1 MRRVRRHLFTSHAA
15 SPPKINF
22 LLWSFSIDSLWVIS
36 KLMACARRAEERT
49 FGRRYPD
56 KQRDGRWVVCR
67 ARPRGRRQNKVIN
80 NLPKRAHKRPQSR
93 SSHPWLYSKVPI
105 MLRQKTT
112 VRGWHSAIKQI
123 ISSWRNRRKKTL
135 IWGVEDGVR
144 RISVKGS
151 G

>member
-1 MRRVRRHLFTSHAA
+1 MPTSVHEPCRVPSDIH
-15 SPPKINF
+15 F

-36 KLMACARRAEERT
+36 KLMTCERRGKERT

-56 KQRDGRWVVCR
+56 WQNDQRWVVCA
-67 ARPRGRRQNKVIN
+67 ARLGGRRQNKVIN
-80 NLPKRAHKRPQSR
+80 NLLKFGHKRPQSR

-105 MLRQKTT
+105 MSRQKTT
-112 VRGWHSAIKQI
+112 ARGWHSTIKQI
-123 ISSWRNRRKKTL
+123 ISSWRNRKTL

-151 G
+151 S

>member
-1 MRRVRRHLFTSHAA
+1 MCLTCRHLFTSHAA
-15 SPPKINF
+15 FPSDIRF

-36 KLMACARRAEERT
+36 KLMACERRGDERT
-49 FGRRYPD
+49 FGRRYAD
-56 KQRDGRWVVCR
+56 WQRDQRWVVYA

-80 NLPKRAHKRPQSR
+80 NLLKFAHKRPQSH

-105 MLRQKTT
+105 MSRQKTT
-112 VRGWHSAIKQI
+112 VRGWHSTIKQI
-123 ISSWRNRRKKTL
+123 ISSWRNRKTL

-151 G
+151 S